1 MNLQLRKYI
10 RIDNL
15 LLIIVFMMISIFTFS
30 NGPIM
35 SSDTY
40 QYISWAELL
49 IENSFNLKNFAETEL
64 IKTPSFFYI
73 VNTIIF
79 SVFLLLSPENWKDF
93 FMLLNCISV
102 AVILIN
108 IKLILDNFTTKKMM
122 ASFAFILF
130 MFSDILLW
138 PSYIL
143 LDTFYTALV
152 LSIISIYIILKSNIK
167 YVLIVFALIILTF
180 TKPQSLAVLIGFIM
194 VSLLLNE
201 KVLKIYKNYRLI
213 ISAIITLICSLF
225 FSFIFF
231 TDISLVLNSS
241 EISVIKD
248 MIFKGE
254 VIRDR
259 PETWFKSPE
268 SVWDTI
274 SLFYYRLYSFFQIW
288 VQDFSLLHNL
298 MYFILNILFILSVA
312 IYLKKDAIKFNDENF
327 KALSVLFLMIL
338 GGGIFHSLTLI
349 DHDWRYKFVYVPQMC
364 IFIVIIFDA
373 LLEKYNIK
381 Y

>member
-130 MFSDILLW
+130 MF
-138 PSYIL
+138 
-143 LDTFYTALV
+143 
-152 LSIISIYIILKSNIK
+152 
-167 YVLIVFALIILTF
+167 
-180 TKPQSLAVLIGFIM
+180 
-194 VSLLLNE
+194 
-201 KVLKIYKNYRLI
+201 
-213 ISAIITLICSLF
+213 
-225 FSFIFF
+225 
-231 TDISLVLNSS
+231 
-241 EISVIKD
+241 
-248 MIFKGE
+248 
-254 VIRDR
+254 
-259 PETWFKSPE
+259 
-268 SVWDTI
+268 
-274 SLFYYRLYSFFQIW
+274 
-288 VQDFSLLHNL
+288 
-298 MYFILNILFILSVA
+298 
-312 IYLKKDAIKFNDENF
+312 KK
-327 KALSVLFLMIL
+327 
-338 GGGIFHSLTLI
+338 
-349 DHDWRYKFVYVPQMC
+349 
-364 IFIVIIFDA
+364 
-373 LLEKYNIK
+373 
-381 Y
+381 